1 MYKAGEF
8 VNYGA
13 HGICQI
19 VDICS
24 KDFKTGSGEQNYY
37 ILQPISQGSTTFY
50 LPATE
55 SAAQARLRPVLTV
68 EQIDQIIASVKD
80 AQMPWITDR
89 KLRLA
94 KFQQI
99 VSHRDT
105 AQLLLLAS
113 SLHQQQLEKGL
124 STGDRE
130 TLHKI
135 EGIIE
140 QEFSFALGLGAKEIG
155 SYIQNR
161 LSITTQEE

>member
-1 MYKAGEF
+1 MYNIGEY
-8 VNYGA
+8 VNYGG

-19 VDICS
+19 TDICTR
-24 KDFKTGSGEQNYY
+24 DFKTGAGEQNYY

-50 LPATE
+50 LPSENPAV
-55 SAAQARLRPVLTV
+55 QARLRPVLTA
-68 EQIDQIIASVKD
+68 EQIDRIIASVKD
-80 AQMPWITDR
+80 AEMPWIADR

-99 VSHRDT
+99 ISRRDT

-113 SLHQQQLEKGL
+113 SLHQQQLAKGL
-124 STGDRE
+124 SSSDRE